1 MLLRSQY
8 PDASP
13 ICGGTDL
20 MVDINFGRARPATL
34 LDLTSIEGL
43 DSWELFD
50 DGRTVRIGAG
60 VSFTRIIEELSDLC
74 PALAQAARTVG
85 SPQIR
90 NRGTVAG
97 NLATASPAGDSHP
110 VLLACWAQ
118 VEVESVRGP
127 RLIDIDDFFL
137 GPKRSA
143 LEPDELIRAVLV
155 PAAAGPQQFAKVGPR
170 NAMVIATVSFALN
183 LDVAGR
189 RVGTGIGS
197 AGPTP
202 LRARA
207 AEQMLE
213 DVLADRQ
220 TSATQKAGGWRR
232 GTADRQWGEAPSV
245 GRPRRQDPPAVSAWD
260 GPTVDEGV
268 ARQFGALVAEA
279 ASPIDDVRGSA
290 AYRRHALS
298 VLGRRCLN
306 WALAELPEAEVEAEV
321 DA

>member
-1 MLLRSQY
+1 MGNLGHDSPVLRPSSWRGAVLLLSEF
-8 PDASP
+8 PGASP

-34 LDLTSIEGL
+34 LDLTSVEGL
-43 DSWELFD
+43 DSWELVEGD
-50 DGRTVRIGAG
+50 QRVRIGAG
-60 VSFTRIIEELSDLC
+60 VSFTRIIGELSGLC

-110 VLLACWAQ
+110 VLLACRAQ

-143 LEPDELIRAVLV
+143 LEPDELIRAILV
-155 PAAAGPQQFAKVGPR
+155 PAATGPQQFAKVGPR
-170 NAMVIATVSFALN
+170 NAMVIATTSFALN
-183 LDVAGR
+183 LDVAGQ

-207 AEQMLE
+207 AEQMLQ
-213 DVLADRQ
+213 DALADR
-220 TSATQKAGGWRR
+220 
-232 GTADRQWGEAPSV
+232 
-245 GRPRRQDPPAVSAWD
+245 WD
-260 GPTVDEGV
+260 GPGAVAGGV
-268 ARQFGALVAEA
+268 ARDFGALVAEA

-290 AYRRHALS
+290 EYRRHALS
-298 VLGRRCLN
+298 VLGRRCLS
-306 WALAELPEAEVEAEV
+306 WALADLAGEAA
-321 DA
+321 A

>member
-8 PDASP
+8 ADASP

-20 MVDINFGRARPATL
+20 MVDINFGRARPVTL
-34 LDLTSIEGL
+34 LDLTSIDGL
-43 DSWELFD
+43 DSWELVD

-110 VLLACWAQ
+110 VLLASWAK
-118 VEVESVRGP
+118 VEVESVRGQ
-127 RLIDIDDFFL
+127 RLIEIDDFFL

-155 PAAAGPQQFAKVGPR
+155 PAAAGPQQFSKVGPR
-170 NAMVIATVSFALN
+170 NAMVIATASFALN

-207 AEQMLE
+207 AEQMLQ
-213 DVLADRQ
+213 DALA
-220 TSATQKAGGWRR
+220 
-232 GTADRQWGEAPSV
+232 
-245 GRPRRQDPPAVSAWD
+245 GRWD
-260 GPTVDEGV
+260 GPVAVDQSLC
-268 ARQFGALVAEA
+268 RQFGALVAEA

-290 AYRRHALS
+290 QYRRHALA
-298 VLGRRCLN
+298 VLGRRCLS
-306 WALAELPEAEVEAEV
+306 WVLEDLATEAA
-321 DA
+321 A